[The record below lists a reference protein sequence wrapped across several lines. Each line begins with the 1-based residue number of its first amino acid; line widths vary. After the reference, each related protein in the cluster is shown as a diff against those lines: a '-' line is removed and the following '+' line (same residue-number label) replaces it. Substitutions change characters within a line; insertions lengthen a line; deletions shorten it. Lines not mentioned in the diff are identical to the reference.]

1 MHSSPTTSFALIGLA
16 LLNNLASG
24 FSCTTSIPFPTSASD
39 AIIRNAPKSS
49 SSKNASFCKGIHSPL
64 MMRGGGGA
72 AAAASQRTPTSLA
85 NGGGGE
91 AIGQDLNLTT
101 SKVLAS
107 LWGTSGVAYILL
119 KAIKR
124 VVPIALEP
132 FKGEGVVPLTQ
143 FQLA

>member
-49 SSKNASFCKGIHSPL
+49 SSKNSSFCKGIHSPL
-64 MMRGGGGA
+64 MMRGGGG
-72 AAAASQRTPTSLA
+72 AAASQRTPTSLA